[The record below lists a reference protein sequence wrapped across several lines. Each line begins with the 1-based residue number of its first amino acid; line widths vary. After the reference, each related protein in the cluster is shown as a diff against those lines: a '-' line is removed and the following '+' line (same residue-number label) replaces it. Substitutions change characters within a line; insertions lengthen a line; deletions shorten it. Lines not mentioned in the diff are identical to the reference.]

1 MRISQN
7 RNKILENSGKKKRRS
22 NEFSQNRRYCD
33 LKNFETF
40 ATNTIIFRI
49 CQFLS
54 KIHQKIFENDSI
66 IDQIDKKKMKNS
78 NEFLNVKNFLK
89 N

>member
-7 RNKILENSGKKKRRS
+7 RNKVFENFRKKKQNS
-22 NEFSQNRRYCD
+22 NEFNQNRRYRD

-40 ATNTIIFRI
+40 ATNAVIVRI

-54 KIHQKIFENDSI
+54 KIYQKIFENDSI
-66 IDQIDKKKMKNS
+66 INQIDKKK
-78 NEFLNVKNFLK
+78 
-89 N
+89 